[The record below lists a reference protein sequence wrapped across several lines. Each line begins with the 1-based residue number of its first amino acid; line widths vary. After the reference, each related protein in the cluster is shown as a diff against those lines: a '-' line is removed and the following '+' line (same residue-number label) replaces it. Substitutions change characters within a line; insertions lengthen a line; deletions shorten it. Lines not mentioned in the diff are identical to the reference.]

1 MKNILPRLSKWVT
14 LETIHTSSTEEIGS
28 QPLLASAPFGCPNT
42 ILLSET
48 NISPL
53 PLWIVEISSVGG
65 SLDLFRNN
73 PRHFFSTRS

>member
-53 PLWIVEISSVGG
+53 PSG
-65 SLDLFRNN
+65 
-73 PRHFFSTRS
+73 